1 MSIFSDFW
9 TRFARISES
18 DTLAGKSDLQN
29 ER

>member
-1 MSIFSDFW
+1 MIIPVAYVHAS
-9 TRFARISES
+9 RGISES